1 MYYMYD
7 QININVQQQ
16 QQQQLLLLTIT
27 TNTTISTTPI
37 YIHTIKFENCHW
49 CVAVCLCCL
58 L

>member
-7 QININVQQQ
+7 QININVQQ

-37 YIHTIKFENCHW
+37 YIHTIYCETD
-49 CVAVCLCCL
+49 VLYEE
-58 L
+58 